1 MTEKKT
7 TTLLRGTKTVDMSPE
22 AVDQRLREVSQ
33 LFKLGMSI
41 REAKYL
47 GTVEELKEEKPAA
60 DAENQSDDS

>member
-1 MTEKKT
+1 
-7 TTLLRGTKTVDMSPE
+7 MSPE

-47 GTVEELKEEKPAA
+47 GTVEALARDESAA
-60 DAENQSDDS
+60 NADGQHDET

>member
-1 MTEKKT
+1 
-7 TTLLRGTKTVDMSPE
+7 MSSE

-47 GTVEELKEEKPAA
+47 GTVEELKGDESPAS
-60 DAENQSDDS
+60 AEGQRDEI